1 MECCFRERER
11 DTERDTQRDTER
23 ERHREKHTER
33 DTERDTQRET
43 HRERHRDPDR
53 EKLIET
59 PNRNSE
65 NCSLKSLKII
75 SISSKYFKCC
85 KQVWQKHF
93 LT

>member
-1 MECCFRERER
+1 MLFQRERERETQRETER
-11 DTERDTQRDTER
+11 DTERDR
-23 ERHREKHTER
+23 ERDREKHTER

-43 HRERHRDPDR
+43 QRHRQR